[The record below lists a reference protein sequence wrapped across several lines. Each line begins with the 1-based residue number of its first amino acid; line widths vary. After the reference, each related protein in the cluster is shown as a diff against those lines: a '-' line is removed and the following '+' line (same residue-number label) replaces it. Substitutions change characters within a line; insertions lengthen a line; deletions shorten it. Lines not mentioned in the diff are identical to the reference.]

1 MATAPA
7 ALTATVRR
15 GYCKTP
21 HSYFKSLPRV
31 LSPVEHVIW
40 GNILDDTVG
49 AYPAREWT
57 EAKLAYFAA
66 LANCTE
72 DAAQK
77 AVKRME
83 TELQILRSRRRGK
96 GKEYQ
101 VIPENLERLPERKA
115 RHFGAAALER
125 VRARF
130 RKPAAKAA
138 HLAESDEPVP
148 AEEIHHNER
157 EADHTIKLV
166 EMPADSVENPEEE
179 APPNT
184 GAPARACP
192 HCGRTPGERSFA
204 SSSPSHGATREVTS
218 RTPDVEIGCSQ
229 PDSGEAVPPRVS
241 ELEAFAVSTITPLLC
256 SPPDRRA
263 VARAV
268 KALGPAPVAMLQNR
282 ITQRLDLFRS
292 PKASWGALA
301 MLAED
306 VAKAY
311 HALKRLRGRAPAVE
325 MAGHWKSATE
335 VRRLYSD
342 PETGEHVRREILIM
356 WPELRATTQ
365 KPHSRLADGFA
376 EFLRRQR

>member
-7 ALTATVRR
+7 ALTAPARR

-57 EAKLAYFAA
+57 EAKLAYFAS

-83 TELQILRSRRRGK
+83 VELQILRSRRRGK

-101 VIPENLERLPERKA
+101 VVPENLDRLPERPA

-130 RKPAAKAA
+130 RKPAGQAA

-148 AEEIHHNER
+148 AEDSDR
-157 EADHTIKLV
+157 DRGHTIKVV
-166 EMPADSVENPEEE
+166 EMPVDTVENSEAE
-179 APPNT
+179 APPKL
-184 GAPARACP
+184 GAPARPCP
-192 HCGRTPGERSFA
+192 HCGRAPGDAGFA
-204 SSSPSHGATREVTS
+204 PSSPSRGATKPVTD
-218 RTPDVEIGCSQ
+218 RTPDVENGCDQ
-229 PDSGEAVPPRVS
+229 PGAGEGVPPRVS
-241 ELEAFAVSTITPLLC
+241 ELEAFAVTTITPLLC
-256 SPPDRRA
+256 SPPDHRA
-263 VARAV
+263 VLRAV
-268 KALGPAPVAMLQNR
+268 KALGPAPVQMLQNR

-311 HALKRLRGRAPAVE
+311 HALKRLRGRAAPVE
-325 MAGHWKSATE
+325 LSGHWKSATE
-335 VRRLYSD
+335 IRRLYAD

-356 WPELRATTQ
+356 WPELKQSGDRPRT
-365 KPHSRLADGFA
+365 RLADGFA
-376 EFLRRQR
+376 EFLRGRRKP